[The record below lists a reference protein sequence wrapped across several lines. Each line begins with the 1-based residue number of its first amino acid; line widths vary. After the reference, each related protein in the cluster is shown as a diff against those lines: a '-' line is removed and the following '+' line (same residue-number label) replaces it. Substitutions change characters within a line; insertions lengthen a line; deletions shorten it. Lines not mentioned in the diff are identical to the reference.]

1 MSGGVLNAL
10 NIRLDAV
17 LGDKVV
23 DQLGAHLAQA
33 DMGSG
38 GQRHCPRKT
47 PKPLQWNMGSVQMMV
62 ALDGA
67 LAEAAADERVRVIV
81 LEAAGKVF
89 CAGHDLAELR
99 ASDDPRQH
107 ESLFE
112 RCSALMMAVGAC
124 RAPVI
129 ARVQGAAVA
138 AGCQLVASCDLAYA
152 AATAQFAVPGI
163 NLGLFCSTPGVA
175 LGRAVGRKASMD
187 LLLTGRF
194 IDASRAVALGLINLA
209 VPGEDLDAVI
219 DDTAR
224 IIAAKPPE
232 AIALGKTTFRRQM
245 EASLVDAYVI
255 ASRAMVENLAFP
267 GARAGID
274 GFLKR

>member
-1 MSGGVLNAL
+1 
-10 NIRLDAV
+10 
-17 LGDKVV
+17 
-23 DQLGAHLAQA
+23 
-33 DMGSG
+33 
-38 GQRHCPRKT
+38 
-47 PKPLQWNMGSVQMMV
+47 
-62 ALDGA
+62 
-67 LAEAAADERVRVIV
+67 
-81 LEAAGKVF
+81 
-89 CAGHDLAELR
+89 
-99 ASDDPRQH
+99 
-107 ESLFE
+107 
-112 RCSALMMAVGAC
+112 MMAVGAC

-152 AATAQFAVPGI
+152 AAIAQFAVPGI

-224 IIAAKPPE
+224 IIAAK
-232 AIALGKTTFRRQM
+232 IARGHCARQDDFP
-245 EASLVDAYVI
+245 APDGG
-255 ASRAMVENLAFP
+255 LA
-267 GARAGID
+267 R
-274 GFLKR
+274 

>member
-1 MSGGVLNAL
+1 MKNDLVLRAIDGPLAL
-10 NIRLDAV
+10 LTLNDPARANV
-17 LGDKVV
+17 LSE
-23 DQLGAHLAQA
+23 A
-33 DMGSG
+33 
-38 GQRHCPRKT
+38 
-47 PKPLQWNMGSVQMMV
+47 MMV

-67 LAEAAADERVRVIV
+67 LAEAAADQRVRVIV

-175 LGRAVGRKASMD
+175 LGRAVGRKAAAEM
-187 LLLTGRF
+187 LLTGSF
-194 IDASRAVALGLINLA
+194 IDAARAQDLGLINRA
-209 VPGEDLDAVI
+209 VPAAEL
-219 DDTAR
+219 DTAVGD
-224 IIAAKPPE
+224 AAK
-232 AIALGKTTFRRQM
+232 AIA
-245 EASLVDAYVI
+245 
-255 ASRAMVENLAFP
+255 
-267 GARAGID
+267 
-274 GFLKR
+274 